1 MGKKELQERDTWQ
14 DRSGIRGEVAEGK
27 FEIVFLREFSGTD
40 YEIRPKPK
48 ELKKI
53 YSENP
58 PHGVIIDYAIT
69 NTKTK
74 KTLYVEIKR
83 QDGYV
88 PGETLPN
95 AGRGNAHE
103 RSCKFFT
110 PGLLKIMKK
119 FGKLDDDDVLPFWI
133 VYQGRIVRDTKRIN
147 EITYWFDKYKP
158 HFFLWKNQSN
168 SRPLI
173 NHFNNNLKH
182 LLD

>member
-14 DRSGIRGEVAEGK
+14 DKSGPKGEVAEGK
-27 FEIVFLREFSGTD
+27 FEIVFLREFTGKG
-40 YEIRPKPK
+40 YEIRAKPK
-48 ELKKI
+48 ELRKI
-53 YSENP
+53 YSEKP

-69 NTKTK
+69 NTKTH

-88 PGETLPN
+88 PGETEPN

-110 PGLLKIMKK
+110 PGLLKIMRK
-119 FGKLDDDDVLPFWI
+119 FGKLDGDVLPFWV
-133 VYQGRIVRDTKRIN
+133 VYQGRIARDTKRTN
-147 EITYWFDKYKP
+147 EITYWFDKHKS
-158 HFFLWKNQSN
+158 HFFLWKNPSNTQS
-168 SRPLI
+168 LV
-173 NHFNNNLKH
+173 NHFNKNLKQ

>member
-1 MGKKELQERDTWQ
+1 MGTKELRKRKTWQ
-14 DRSGIRGEVAEGK
+14 DRSGVRGEVAEGK
-27 FEIVFLREFSGTD
+27 FEIVFLREFSNSV
-40 YEIRPKPK
+40 YEIRKPK

-53 YSENP
+53 YSEKP

-110 PGLLKIMKK
+110 PGLLKIMR
-119 FGKLDDDDVLPFWI
+119 KLGNLGDDILPFWV
-133 VYQGRIVRDTKRIN
+133 VYQGRIARDQKRIN
-147 EITYWFDKYKP
+147 EITFWFDKYKA
-158 HFFLWKNQSN
+158 HFFLWRNQSN
-168 SRPLI
+168 TQSI
-173 NHFNNNLKH
+173 VNHFNNNLKH

>member
-1 MGKKELQERDTWQ
+1 MGKKELQNRKIWQ
-14 DRSGIRGEVAEGK
+14 DRSGIRGEVAETK
-27 FEIVFLREFSGTD
+27 FEIVFLRKFSGID
-40 YEIRPKPK
+40 YIIRSKPD

-53 YSENP
+53 YSVKP
-58 PHGVIIDYAIT
+58 PHGVVIDYAIT

-88 PGETLPN
+88 PGETEPN

-103 RSCKFFT
+103 RSCKYFT
-110 PGLLKIMKK
+110 PGLLKIMRK
-119 FGKLDDDDVLPFWI
+119 FGKLDDDVLPFWV
-133 VYQGRIVRDTKRIN
+133 VYQGRIARDKKRIN
-147 EITYWFDKYKP
+147 EITFWFDNHKA

-168 SRPLI
+168 SKPII
-173 NHFNNNLKH
+173 NHFNKNLKH

>member
-1 MGKKELQERDTWQ
+1 MGKKELQNRKIWQ
-14 DRSGIRGEVAEGK
+14 DKSGIKGEIAEAK
-27 FEIVFLREFSGTD
+27 FEIVFLREFSGID
-40 YEIRPKPK
+40 YTIRPKPK

-53 YSENP
+53 YSVNP
-58 PHGVIIDYAIT
+58 PHGVVIDYAIT
-69 NTKTK
+69 NTKTN

-88 PGETLPN
+88 PGETEPN

-103 RSCKFFT
+103 RSCKYFT
-110 PGLLKIMKK
+110 PGLLKIMRK
-119 FGKLDDDDVLPFWI
+119 FGKLGEEVLPFWV
-133 VYQGRIVRDTKRIN
+133 VYQGRIARDKKRTN

-168 SRPLI
+168 TTSII
-173 NHFNNNLKH
+173 NHFNNNLKS

>member
-14 DRSGIRGEVAEGK
+14 DKSGPKGEVAEAK
-27 FEIVFLREFSGTD
+27 FEIVFLREFSETN
-40 YEIRPKPK
+40 YTIRAKPK
-48 ELKKI
+48 ELKNI

-58 PHGVIIDYAIT
+58 PHGVVIDYAIT
-69 NTKTK
+69 NTKTN

-103 RSCKFFT
+103 RSCKYFT
-110 PGLLKIMKK
+110 PGLLKIMRK
-119 FGKLDDDDVLPFWI
+119 FGNLSDDVLPFWV
-133 VYQGRIVRDTKRIN
+133 VYQGRIARDEKRTR
-147 EITYWFDKYKP
+147 EITYWFDNYRA

-168 SRPLI
+168 TQSI
-173 NHFNNNLKH
+173 VNHFNKNLKH